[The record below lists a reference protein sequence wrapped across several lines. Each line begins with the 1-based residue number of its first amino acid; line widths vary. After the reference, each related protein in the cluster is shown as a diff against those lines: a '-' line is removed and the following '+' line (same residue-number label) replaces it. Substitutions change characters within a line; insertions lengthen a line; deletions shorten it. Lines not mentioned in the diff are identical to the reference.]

1 MPRSI
6 CSKILWLIL
15 FITWPF
21 SITIGQTGSPGTR
34 NTMIISSKSFQH
46 EGLIPVRHT
55 CTGLNISPDI
65 SWSVIPPGTRSFALI
80 CNDPDAP
87 SGNWIHWVL
96 FNIPVSV
103 NRLPENF
110 QLGRAVSK
118 PIKTGRNDAGLLGYY
133 GPCPPSGIHRYYFR
147 VYALDVVLK
156 ANEGLSA
163 AELEKLMEGHIL
175 ATGAL
180 MGKYQRR

>member
-1 MPRSI
+1 MTHSI
-6 CSKILWLIL
+6 CSKSLWLIL
-15 FITWPF
+15 FITWPV

-46 EGLIPVRHT
+46 EGLIPVRYT

-65 SWSVIPPGTRSFALI
+65 SWSGIPRGTRSFALI

-110 QLGRAVSK
+110 HPGESVSGS
-118 PIKTGRNDAGLLGYY
+118 IKNGRNDSGLLGYS

-156 ANEGLSA
+156 TDEGLSA
-163 AELEKLMEGHIL
+163 AELEKSMEGHIL
-175 ATGAL
+175 ATGEL
-180 MGKYQRR
+180 MGKYQKK

>member
-1 MPRSI
+1 MTRSI
-6 CSKILWLIL
+6 CSKALWLIL
-15 FITWPF
+15 FITWSF
-21 SITIGQTGSPGTR
+21 SITIGQTGPPGTR

-46 EGLIPVRHT
+46 EGLIPVRYT
-55 CTGLNISPDI
+55 CIGFNISPDI
-65 SWSVIPPGTRSFALI
+65 SWSGIPRGTRSFALI

-110 QLGRAVSK
+110 KLGRAVSGS
-118 PIKTGRNDAGLLGYY
+118 IKTGRNDAGLLGYS

-156 ANEGLSA
+156 ADEGLSA

-175 ATGAL
+175 GKGEL
-180 MGKYQRR
+180 MGKYQRK